1 VHVVVAQLTYTSQA
15 NATVFA
21 SDEQLFVFTY
31 LYECFQH
38 KIHKHVYRLLSN
50 HQDAE
55 DITQEAFLRAYK
67 KWHTLYDQSNLLP
80 WLYLVATHLSIDI
93 LRQRRHISPYISIV
107 EQNELEDE
115 ETHKN
120 VNTYILRGE
129 GIIES
134 TIAGIAEREHIRLA
148 LDSIPTRDAYVLILS
163 AEQGLPY
170 QEIALKLA
178 ISPGAA
184 ATCITRA
191 KKKFVQE
198 YRRIHE

>member
-1 VHVVVAQLTYTSQA
+1 VVVAQLMHTYQS
-15 NATVFA
+15 NATPF
-21 SDEQLFVFTY
+21 DEQMDVFTY

-38 KIHKHVYRLLSN
+38 KIYTHAYRLLSN

-55 DITQEAFLRAYK
+55 DITHEAFLRAYK
-67 KWHTLYDQSNLLP
+67 KWHTLYDQRNLLP
-80 WLYLVATHLSIDI
+80 WLYLVATRLSIDI
-93 LRQRRHISPYISIV
+93 LRQRRHISSFISIV
-107 EQNELEDE
+107 DQNEHEDE
-115 ETHKN
+115 ETYTQ

-134 TIAGIAEREHIRLA
+134 TIAGIAEREHICLA
-148 LDSIPTRDAYVLILS
+148 LDSIPTRDAYALILS

-178 ISPGAA
+178 ISPRAA

-198 YRRIHE
+198 YRRIYE